1 MRALRQIQV
10 EIRGWS
16 RNIQLFFLAS
26 LLYQIGN
33 GMFSVLY
40 NLYIQGLGY
49 DDTMNGQIVSIQ
61 SLATAIMFI
70 PIGLSGDKFS
80 RKKLLII
87 GALLSGAFLIG
98 RSFDYAAS
106 GLLWFAVFSG
116 LFAGVFQVLAIPY
129 LAENVKK
136 RDRLKMFSYYS
147 SLVLASQVL
156 GSLGGGVLADLLHS
170 MGVAKVSG
178 LQTVL
183 FMGGAATLA
192 AFIPLLFVTERSV
205 SQTTSDSSSGQ
216 SQVQLDHKLQKV
228 QEEASTER
236 QSMKSTDQN
245 ISVKKRDTKLIA
257 QFVVTQLLIGL
268 GSGLVVPYLNLYFT
282 NRFTVSLSGMSF
294 LIALGQ
300 IMTIVSMLI
309 GPTLAAKVGSVRAVV
324 IFQVLSLPF
333 LLLTGFTN
341 LLIIASISF
350 LFRQALMNAANP
362 IHSAILVDRI
372 SDKRRGIANS
382 MMQTAFMIGWATMG
396 PVQSYLVTTYG
407 TYWGYA
413 ITFSITGSLY
423 VISSLMY
430 FYMFKER
437 KLTAVGMGST

>member
-10 EIRGWS
+10 EIGGWS

-70 PIGLSGDKFS
+70 PIGFSGDKFS

-87 GALLSGAFLIG
+87 GALFSGAFLIG

-106 GLLWFAVFSG
+106 GLIWFAVFSG

-136 RDRLKMFSYYS
+136 SQRLKMFSYYS

-156 GSLGGGVLADLLHS
+156 GSLGGGVLADVLHS
-170 MGVAKVSG
+170 AGMAKVTG

-192 AFIPLLFVTERSV
+192 AFIPLLFVTEN
-205 SQTTSDSSSGQ
+205 
-216 SQVQLDHKLQKV
+216 QK
-228 QEEASTER
+228 S
-236 QSMKSTDQN
+236 STDLNTKQLQLGQQ
-245 ISVKKRDTKLIA
+245 SVQGAGAELTRAVIAPLPVDNDTRIKKRDTKLIG
-257 QFVVTQLLIGL
+257 QFIVTQLLIGL

-282 NRFTVSLSGMSF
+282 NRFAVSLSGMSI

-333 LLLTGFTN
+333 LLFTGFTN
-341 LLIIASISF
+341 FLFIASVSF

-382 MMQTAFMIGWATMG
+382 MMQTSFMIGWATMG

-413 ITFSITGSLY
+413 ITFSITGCLY

-430 FYMFKER
+430 YFMFREPKPSVTVLADR
-437 KLTAVGMGST
+437 S

>member
-1 MRALRQIQV
+1 MRVLRQIHA

-26 LLYQIGN
+26 ILYQIGN

-49 DDTMNGQIVSIQ
+49 NDTMNGQIVSIQ
-61 SLATAIMFI
+61 SLATAIMFV
-70 PIGLSGDKFS
+70 PIGLGGDRFS
-80 RKKLLII
+80 RKRLLIA
-87 GALLSGAFLIG
+87 GALFSGIFLIG
-98 RSFDYAAS
+98 RSFDYSAS
-106 GLLWFAVFSG
+106 GLIWFAVFSG
-116 LFAGVFQVLAIPY
+116 LFAGVFQVLAIPF

-136 RDRLKMFSYYS
+136 SQRLKMFSYYS

-156 GSLGGGVLADLLHS
+156 GSLGGGVFADLLHTL
-170 MGVAKVSG
+170 GIAKVTG

-183 FMGGAATLA
+183 FIGGAATLA
-192 AFIPLLFVTERSV
+192 AFIPMLFVSDDKTPAQTVTTGAVPAVVASEDKNLPATE
-205 SQTTSDSSSGQ
+205 QPGKLPDKKNDS
-216 SQVQLDHKLQKV
+216 
-228 QEEASTER
+228 R
-236 QSMKSTDQN
+236 
-245 ISVKKRDTKLIA
+245 LIG
-257 QFVVTQLLIGL
+257 QFVITQLLIGF

-282 NRFTVSLSGMSF
+282 NRFSVSLSAMSL
-294 LIALGQ
+294 LISLGQ

-324 IFQVLSLPF
+324 IFQVFSLPF

-341 LLIIASISF
+341 VLFIASVSF

-362 IHSAILVDRI
+362 IQSAILVDRV

-382 MMQTAFMIGWATMG
+382 LMQTAFMIGWATMG

-413 ITFSITGSLY
+413 ITFSITGGLY

-430 FYMFKER
+430 YMMFKEPKPSAR
-437 KLTAVGMGST
+437 VRLN

>member
-1 MRALRQIQV
+1 MRVLQHIND

-26 LLYQIGN
+26 ILYQIGN

-49 DDTMNGQIVSIQ
+49 NDTMNGQIVSIQ
-61 SLATAIMFI
+61 SLATAIMFV
-70 PIGLSGDKFS
+70 PIGLCGDLFS
-80 RKKLLII
+80 RKRLLIT
-87 GALLSGAFLIG
+87 GALFSGIFLIG
-98 RSFDYAAS
+98 RSFDYSAT
-106 GLLWFAVFSG
+106 GLIWFAVFSG

-136 RDRLKMFSYYS
+136 SQRLKMFSYYS

-156 GSLGGGVLADLLHS
+156 GSLGGGVFADLLHTA
-170 MGVAKVSG
+170 GLAKVTA

-183 FMGGAATLA
+183 FVGGAATLA
-192 AFIPLLFVTERSV
+192 AFIPLLFVTEGKAAP
-205 SQTTSDSSSGQ
+205 QTTIPAQPVLQPNAELKESSTNTPSTVDSITKKKDSRLIGQ
-216 SQVQLDHKLQKV
+216 F
-228 QEEASTER
+228 
-236 QSMKSTDQN
+236 
-245 ISVKKRDTKLIA
+245 I
-257 QFVVTQLLIGL
+257 VTQLLIGL

-282 NRFTVSLSGMSF
+282 NRFSVSLSGMSL

-324 IFQVLSLPF
+324 IFQVMSLPF

-341 LLIIASISF
+341 LLFIASLSF

-382 MMQTAFMIGWATMG
+382 LMQTSFMIGWATMG

-413 ITFSITGSLY
+413 ITFSITGCLY

-430 FYMFKER
+430 FVMFREPKPSA
-437 KLTAVGMGST
+437 TALAGS

>member
-1 MRALRQIQV
+1 MRVLRHIHD

-26 LLYQIGN
+26 ILYQIGN

-49 DDTMNGQIVSIQ
+49 NDTMNGQIVSIQ
-61 SLATAIMFI
+61 SLATAIMFV
-70 PIGLSGDKFS
+70 PIGLCGDLFS
-80 RKKLLII
+80 RKRLLIT
-87 GALLSGAFLIG
+87 GALFSGIFLIG
-98 RSFDYAAS
+98 RSFDYSAT
-106 GLLWFAVFSG
+106 GLIWFAVFSG

-136 RDRLKMFSYYS
+136 SQRLKMFSYYS

-156 GSLGGGVLADLLHS
+156 GSLGGGVFADLLHTA
-170 MGVAKVSG
+170 GLAKVTG

-183 FMGGAATLA
+183 FVGGAATLA
-192 AFIPLLFVTERSV
+192 AFIPLLFVTEGTAAT
-205 SQTTSDSSSGQ
+205 QTTIPAQPVLQPNADLKESST
-216 SQVQLDHKLQKV
+216 
-228 QEEASTER
+228 STL
-236 QSMKSTDQN
+236 STDDL
-245 ISVKKRDTKLIA
+245 ITKKKDSRLIG

-282 NRFTVSLSGMSF
+282 NRFSVSLSGMSL

-324 IFQVLSLPF
+324 IFQVMSLPF

-341 LLIIASISF
+341 LLFIASLSF

-382 MMQTAFMIGWATMG
+382 LMQTSFMIGWATMG

-430 FYMFKER
+430 YVMFREPKPSA
-437 KLTAVGMGST
+437 TALAGS